1 MVKFAQMPKYEAYKD
16 SGIEWIGEI
25 PAEWN
30 VVRFRDLFKFGR
42 GLTITKADLEDE
54 GIPCINYGEVH
65 SKYGFEFTP
74 KKHHLKCVSEDYLL
88 TNPNSL
94 LEKGDFI
101 FADTSEDIEGSGNF
115 SQLITDDVVFAGYH
129 SVICRP
135 IGKDNYR
142 YLAYCLESTLYRN
155 QVRQQVKGVKVYS
168 ITQTILKN
176 TMVWLPSLEEQTV
189 IANFLDQKNAQ
200 IDAAIAIKEQ
210 QIELLKERKQIIIQQ
225 AVTQG
230 LDPNV
235 PMKDSGIEW
244 VGQIPEHWEVIKLK
258 LLTNKI
264 VDGAHFTP
272 TYVDQGVPFL
282 RVTDLTN
289 MKHGK
294 INWEAVRYIPENEH
308 KELIKRANPE
318 IGDVLLSKNGT
329 IGLTKV
335 VDWQEEFSIFV
346 SLCLIKLKSS
356 LRPEYFTAFF
366 NSPIVDMQITFGSS
380 RTSVTNLH
388 LEKIKELLVILPPIE
403 DQLGIVSYIDQVSEI
418 YDPLIDVQRNQ
429 IEKFKEYKSTL
440 INSAVTGKIKITPE
454 MLQA

>member
-1 MVKFAQMPKYEAYKD
+1 MVKFAQLPKYEAYKD
-16 SGIEWIGEI
+16 SGVEWLGEI

-42 GLTITKADLEDE
+42 GLTITKAELEEE
-54 GIPCINYGEVH
+54 GVPCINYGEVH

-74 KKHHLKCVSEDYLL
+74 RKHHLKCVSEDYLL

-115 SQLITDDVVFAGYH
+115 SQLVTDDAVFAGYH

-135 IGKDNYR
+135 IGRNNYR
-142 YLAYCLESTLYRN
+142 YLAYCLESTSYRN

-168 ITQTILKN
+168 ITQAILKN
-176 TMVWLPSLEEQTV
+176 TEVWLPNLEEQTL
-189 IANFLDQKNAQ
+189 IANFLDQKTAQ

-235 PMKDSGIEW
+235 PMKDSGVEW
-244 VGQIPEHWEVIKLK
+244 IGQIPEHWEVKRVKNIFRLMMDASEKNNSHELLSVYTDIGVKPRRELEERGNKASTTDGYWFVKKGDIVVNK
-258 LLTNKI
+258 LLAWM
-264 VDGAHFTP
+264 GA
-272 TYVDQGVPFL
+272 
-282 RVTDLTN
+282 
-289 MKHGK
+289 
-294 INWEAVRYIPENEH
+294 
-308 KELIKRANPE
+308 
-318 IGDVLLSKNGT
+318 
-329 IGLTKV
+329 IGLSEYDGVTSPAY
-335 VDWQEEFSIFV
+335 DI
-346 SLCLIKLKSS
+346 
-356 LRPEYFTAFF
+356 LRPKVPVNGLFYHYLFRSDFCSAELKRHSRGIMDMRLRLYF
-366 NSPIVDMQITFGSS
+366 DKFG
-380 RTSVTNLH
+380 
-388 LEKIKELLVILPPIE
+388 VIEVPYPPIE
-403 DQLGIVSYIDQVSEI
+403 EQHVIIDKVKIIMSDIEIGTTHLKDQIQKL
-418 YDPLIDVQRNQ
+418 
-429 IEKFKEYKSTL
+429 KEYKTTL